1 MRAPTLVCAC
11 LVMGALVVA
20 AGCHVGSRQPPRE
33 QVRPYDLV
41 PQSGYL
47 TDGSTVAPDYAA
59 PQPSNEAGDEL
70 QFDEAAYRAAI
81 QKDLVRIN
89 ALLTE
94 NERLRQELAV
104 SQATLDD
111 ARDEIEQLRETVSAL
126 EAKLAL
132 AEERAARR
140 AGQAK
145 SNE

>member
-1 MRAPTLVCAC
+1 MRATTLVFGLLVTGG
-11 LVMGALVVA
+11 LVMA
-20 AGCHVGSRQPPRE
+20 AGCQIGSRQPPRE

-59 PQPSNEAGDEL
+59 PLPPDAGDEEPR
-70 QFDEAAYRAAI
+70 FDEAAYRAAI

-89 ALLTE
+89 VLLSE

-104 SQATLDD
+104 AQAALNE
-111 ARDEIEQLRETVSAL
+111 ARDEIEQLRETVAGL
-126 EAKLAL
+126 EAKLVL

-140 AGQAK
+140 AGRAK
-145 SNE
+145 DGE